1 MKFYKYLYI
10 GDTVKEPGR
19 VKRRLKLHA
28 GQMIYVVCL
37 AQGDDQLAPSPCYC
51 GNRRKL

>member
-28 GQMIYVVCL
+28 GQMIYVVC
-37 AQGDDQLAPSPCYC
+37 PCYC